1 MASAALT
8 SGSSRL
14 FLLDGMALA
23 YRAHFGFLKNPL
35 MTSKGMP
42 TSAVFGFLLTLDRVL
57 SQENPERIAV
67 VFDAPEP
74 TFRHRE
80 YADYKAT
87 REKMPE
93 ELVPQ
98 LAYIER
104 IVKARGIPFLKMPGF
119 EADDVIGTLS
129 TRESAKGHD
138 VWIVSGDKDMGQ
150 LVGPRVKLY
159 NSLKPGAAEAELVD
173 EAGILA
179 RWGVPPSKVID
190 VLGLMGDASDNVPGV
205 PGVGEKTAS
214 KLIIEHGSLEAVLAA
229 GPTLAQKKLSERL
242 VEHADLARLSKRLV
256 TIDCAVPIATDWDD
270 LARRPIDAAMLRS
283 AYGELEFTEK
293 LAALGG
299 AGLPEGAPAGVES
312 ATGPAS
318 DARRYRAVETVK
330 ELDDLVRALKATK
343 GRGGFTL
350 DTETTSIHPTQ
361 AELVGLSFSWAKDEA
376 WYVPVNRDPPM
387 FGGEATRAKAEGSLF
402 DEEGPRSGD
411 LEAVLDRLRP
421 VLEDASIEKTGQ
433 NAKYD
438 TIVLACQQPRGVD
451 VRGVTFDTMIASWCL
466 RPDARTHN
474 LDAMSLEHLS
484 VTKIPTSALLGVGK
498 TQITMREVPIEKV
511 STYACE
517 DADCTHRLRGLF
529 EPRLTDAGLDRVFHE
544 VEMPLLPVLA
554 RMERTGIRVDPDAL
568 RRMSLVLEERATKL
582 EGEIH
587 AAAGE
592 VFNLRSNAKIGELLF
607 DKWKLHEIAG
617 RKRAR
622 RTEKGTGYSTDER
635 TLLELAPY
643 HPLPSK
649 LVDWRMLTK
658 LKSTYVDPLPE
669 AVNPRTGRIHTT
681 FHQTGAATGRL
692 SSSDP
697 NLQNIPARGDE
708 GRAIRAAFVPEPGWK
723 LLSADYS
730 QIELRLLA
738 HLANDPGLLAA
749 FRAGEDIHR
758 ATAAK
763 VMGVPL
769 EAVTSEMRGRAKA
782 INFGIVYGMGAMS
795 LSQQIK
801 VTMAQAEEFIE
812 SYFRIYPNVRSYEE
826 RVVAEA
832 RKTGSVT
839 TLMGR
844 RRPLPT
850 INDDDQ
856 RIRSSAER
864 VAVNTPIQGTA
875 ADLIKLAMIRIDR
888 RMTDEK
894 YRARMLLQVH
904 DELVFEV
911 PKDEVDRLTTM
922 VRAEMAG
929 ALEVSVPIVVDVGCG
944 DNWAEAH

>member
-23 YRAHFGFLKNPL
+23 YRAHFAFFKNPL
-35 MTSKGMP
+35 ETSKGMP

-57 SQENPERIAV
+57 EQEKPERIAV
-67 VFDAPEP
+67 IFDAPEP
-74 TFRHRE
+74 TFRHKAYPE
-80 YADYKAT
+80 YKAT

-98 LAYIER
+98 LGYIER
-104 IVKARGIPFLKMPGF
+104 VVKGLGIPFLKMPGF

-129 TRESAKGHD
+129 ARESAKGHD

-150 LVGPRVKLY
+150 LVSPRVKLY
-159 NSLKPGAAEAELVD
+159 NSLKPGSPEAELVD
-173 EAGILA
+173 EAGIVA

-214 KLIIEHGSLEAVLAA
+214 KLIAEHGSLEAVLEAA
-229 GPTLAQKKLSERL
+229 PTLPQKKLSERL
-242 VEHADLARLSKRLV
+242 VEHAELARLSKRLV
-256 TIDCAVPIATDWDD
+256 TIDTKVPIETEWDD
-270 LARRPIDAAMLRS
+270 LARRPIDPATLRS
-283 AYGELEFTEK
+283 AYGELEFTER
-293 LAALGG
+293 LLALGG
-299 AGLPEGAPAGVES
+299 AAAAPA
-312 ATGPAS
+312 AGPAPEE
-318 DARRYRAVETVK
+318 RRYRAVETVK
-330 ELDDLVRALKATK
+330 ELDALVKALRATK
-343 GRGGFTL
+343 GKGGFTL

-361 AELVGLSFSWAKDEA
+361 AELVGLSFSWKKDEA

-387 FGGEATRAKAEGSLF
+387 FGGEASRRRSEGTLF

-421 VLEDASIEKTGQ
+421 VLEDPTIEKTGQ

-438 TIVLACQQPRGVD
+438 LIVLACQEPKGVN
-451 VRGVTFDTMIASWCL
+451 VEGVTFDTMIASWCL

-484 VTKIPTSALLGVGK
+484 VVKIPTSDLLGTGK
-498 TQITMREVPIEKV
+498 TQITMREVPIDKV
-511 STYACE
+511 ATYACE
-517 DADCTHRLRGLF
+517 DADCTQRLRHLF
-529 EPRLTDAGLDRVFHE
+529 EPKLTEAGLDRVFHE

-554 RMERTGIRVDPDAL
+554 RMERTGIRVDPHAL
-568 RRMSLVLEERATKL
+568 KTMGAALDERAKKLEE
-582 EGEIH
+582 EIYV
-587 AAAGE
+587 AAGE
-592 VFNLRSNAKIGELLF
+592 VFNLRSNAKVGELLF
-607 DKWKLHEIAG
+607 EKWKLHEIAG

-643 HPLPSK
+643 HPLPAK

-708 GRAIRAAFVPEPGWK
+708 GKAIRTAFVPEKGWR

-738 HLANDPGLLAA
+738 HLANDSGLLAA

-769 EAVTSEMRGRAKA
+769 DQVTSEMRSRAKA
-782 INFGIVYGMGAMS
+782 INFGIVYGMGAQS
-795 LSQQIK
+795 LAQQIK
-801 VTMAQAEEFIE
+801 VTPAQAQEFIE
-812 SYFRIYPNVRSYEE
+812 SYFRIYPNVRAYEE
-826 RVVAEA
+826 KVVEEA
-832 RKTGSVT
+832 RRTGSVT

-850 INDDDQ
+850 INDDDP
-856 RIRSSAER
+856 RIKSAAER

-888 RMTDEK
+888 RLADEK

-911 PKDEVDRLTTM
+911 PPDEVEKLTEM
-922 VRAEMAG
+922 VRHEMAG
-929 ALEVSVPIVVDVGCG
+929 ALEVSVPIIVDVGVG
-944 DNWAEAH
+944 ANWAEAH

>member
-1 MASAALT
+1 MPSAALT

-35 MTSKGMP
+35 ITSKGMP
-42 TSAVFGFLLTLDRVL
+42 TSAVFGFLLTLDRIL

-80 YADYKAT
+80 YAEYKAT

-98 LAYIER
+98 LGYIER
-104 IVKARGIPFLKMPGF
+104 IVQGLGIPFLKMPGY

-129 TRESAKGHD
+129 KREGEKGHD

-150 LVGPRVKLY
+150 LVSSRVKLY
-159 NSLKPGAAEAELVD
+159 NSLKPGAAEAELID
-173 EAGILA
+173 EAGIIA

-214 KLIIEHGSLEAVLAA
+214 KLVIEHGSLEAVLAA
-229 GPTLAQKKLSERL
+229 GPTLPQKKLAERL

-256 TIDCAVPIATDWDD
+256 TIDCAVPIHTDWND
-270 LARRPIDAAMLRS
+270 LARRPIDAAKLRS
-283 AYGELEFTEK
+283 AYGDLEFTEK
-293 LAALGG
+293 LLALGS
-299 AGLPEGAPAGVES
+299 AGLPEGAPGAAAG
-312 ATGPAS
+312 PKS
-318 DARRYRAVETVK
+318 DDRRYRAVETAK
-330 ELDDLVRALKATK
+330 ELDALIQALNSTK

-350 DTETTSIHPTQ
+350 DTETTSVHPTQ
-361 AELVGLSFSWAKDEA
+361 AELVGLSFSWKKDEA
-376 WYVPVNRDPPM
+376 FYVPVNRDPPM

-411 LEAVLDRLRP
+411 AEAVLDRLRP
-421 VLEDASIEKTGQ
+421 VLEDATIEKTGQ

-438 TIVLACQQPRGVD
+438 TIVLACQQPRGID
-451 VRGVTFDTMIASWCL
+451 VRGVAFDTMIASWCL

-474 LDAMSLEHLS
+474 LDAMSLEHLGI
-484 VTKIPTSALLGVGK
+484 TKIPTSELIGAGK

-511 STYACE
+511 ATYACE
-517 DADCTHRLRGLF
+517 DADCTHRLRALF
-529 EPRLTDAGLDRVFHE
+529 EPKLTEAGLDRVFHE

-568 RRMSLVLEERATKL
+568 RRMSLVLEERAKKL
-582 EGEIH
+582 EEEIY

-592 VFNLRSNAKIGELLF
+592 IFNLRSNAKIGELLF

-697 NLQNIPARGDE
+697 NLQNIPARGEE
-708 GRAIRAAFVPEPGWK
+708 GRAIRAAFVPERGWK

-769 EAVTSEMRGRAKA
+769 EAVTPEMRGRAKA

-826 RVVAEA
+826 KVVAEA

-850 INDDDQ
+850 INDDDP

-888 RMTDEK
+888 RLTDEK

-911 PKDEVDRLTTM
+911 PPDEVERLTAM
-922 VRAEMAG
+922 VKAEMAG
-929 ALEVSVPIVVDVGCG
+929 ALEVSVPIIVDVGCG